1 MEINFGFH
9 KTNFGIPN
17 HQAEQEV
24 HRVLIQLH
32 RVQGEDLI
40 RTRDQMQENHWN
52 RRESLLWS

>member
-24 HRVLIQLH
+24 HRVF
-32 RVQGEDLI
+32 RKFYSPPPPGKGGF
-40 RTRDQMQENHWN
+40 NF
-52 RRESLLWS
+52 